1 MSTLEILMQL
11 LKKINS
17 MFIPE
22 SSERVFVIF
31 LLLFL
36 FLIANWS
43 SCIFLLINHF
53 SLILFF
59 STMILITFYF
69 WPWKTGYHS
78 FSIYQ
83 ANINRNIVL
92 FILGIFSACL
102 LVGYAGM
109 KYYNKYSI
117 LSNEANIIPETLL
130 LVIIVLPTAWGLW
143 VWRNRDK
150 EISLTNASNDTF
162 LALIGTISNSLEG
175 EPVKAAVALLALEPF
190 LLGNKGAEHQRLTV
204 HFIFSLLENYSHFKD
219 GRLLDEKNTPEKQS
233 AIEDNVRKQPFQS
246 IEYLLNVG
254 FRSNCFKDYPME
266 YIDFSGITFQNIN
279 FTQNFRCCLFYRS
292 NFLDITATNLCF
304 MECHFSYSKFFA
316 SNFNYSI
323 FNDCSFFSSV
333 FGNGSTCEG
342 VKFKKSLFA
351 YATFINVSF
360 SKSSF
365 LHSSFTSSEFAP
377 ESFSKTIITPNFQ
390 KGFYNFM
397 YFPEILSLKE
407 SFCDFSNTQYVKSYF
422 QNAKFYPGA
431 DFSSMIAVQCNFPD
445 MLFKNAN
452 FANAYFYM
460 SYGSVRQED
469 YNGNAFNCDQ
479 TSVNGIKVAYDYEKI
494 HGFIEGSE
502 DDIRVKEK
510 YRRKIEDFATLWGV
524 KAEYIPD
531 QKFHCI
537 SED

>member
-1 MSTLEILMQL
+1 
-11 LKKINS
+11 
-17 MFIPE
+17 
-22 SSERVFVIF
+22 
-31 LLLFL
+31 
-36 FLIANWS
+36 
-43 SCIFLLINHF
+43 
-53 SLILFF
+53 
-59 STMILITFYF
+59 MILITFYF

-83 ANINRNIVL
+83 ANINRNIAL

-246 IEYLLNVG
+246 IEYLLSVG

-304 MECHFSYSKFFA
+304 MECHFSYFSYQNVKGIINRYKIKRFLNKIKYYDRLVVLTEEDRKDWGRKDNIVVIPNALTFYPKESA
-316 SNFNYSI
+316 DLSI
-323 FNDCSFFSSV
+323 PRVIAVGRLS
-333 FGNGSTCEG
+333 
-342 VKFKKSLFA
+342 A
-351 YATFINVSF
+351 
-360 SKSSF
+360 
-365 LHSSFTSSEFAP
+365 
-377 ESFSKTIITPNFQ
+377 Q
-390 KGFYNFM
+390 KGFDRLIAIWAEIEP
-397 YFPEILSLKE
+397 YFPDWKLTIIGSGELQDTLERQIGLLKLKSVEICPPRAEIIREYLGS
-407 SFCDFSNTQYVKSYF
+407 SVYVLTSRHE
-422 QNAKFYPGA
+422 G
-431 DFSSMIAVQCNFPD
+431 FP
-445 MLFKNAN
+445 MVLHEAM
-452 FANAYFYM
+452 AC
-460 SYGSVRQED
+460 GLPV
-469 YNGNAFNCDQ
+469 
-479 TSVNGIKVAYDYEKI
+479 VAYTCKCGPRDI
-494 HGFIEGSE
+494 IQDRQDGFLIEEGDENEFVKRLSQLMADSSLRQKVGNE
-502 DDIRVKEK
+502 ARRNIIR
-510 YRRKIEDFATLWGV
+510 FALPSVMKKWENLFITL
-524 KAEYIPD
+524 ASQDE
-531 QKFHCI
+531 
-537 SED
+537 